1 MPCKYR
7 EAVHNLMKV
16 KLTKD
21 TRVMMQAGSVVD
33 VSEPVYNNLV
43 SLGLAVPAG
52 DETGTKKRR
61 ATKTK

>member
-1 MPCKYR
+1 
-7 EAVHNLMKV
+7 MKV

>member
-1 MPCKYR
+1 
-7 EAVHNLMKV
+7 MKV

-52 DETGTKKRR
+52 DEAGTKKRR